1 MNGQKVDMII
11 KPTLSLYC
19 PFYISSNGYGLF
31 VEGTWPGNY
40 DIGKTNPEL
49 ISINF
54 EGPDLSLIIYIDKN
68 PLNLIARHTLNL
80 GKPILPPEWAFL
92 PFRWRDEHKNSLKY
106 YDSST
111 VYSPFNSQLTE
122 DILMMKAFDI
132 PCGAY
137 WVDRPWAKG
146 KYGFDDFEWDTKR
159 FPNPSKMIEWLHQNN
174 IKFLLW
180 IAPWVCGNM
189 KDTAYA
195 RGYAIALKPS
205 LKKLDSTTVAKIDFT
220 NPEACE
226 WWKENG
232 IKKMLLQGIDGF
244 KLDRS
249 EEILAETRDVKA
261 YNGKTLREIR
271 NLYPV
276 LYAKTVN
283 EACKNIKKKDFVLLT
298 RAGYSG
304 SIQYTAFWGGD
315 IGSEGLRA
323 AIIAAQKSAIMGYSL
338 WGSDIGG
345 YWQGNMDREICARW
359 LAFGCFCPIM
369 EFGPTENLAP
379 WSMKKEPH
387 YDTTLIAIWR
397 LYAKIHSS
405 LQKYSYSLAKEYHDN
420 GIPIIRPLFI
430 QFPEQDSCWKRW
442 DGYMY
447 GPDILVYTIYEK
459 SISKKSCY
467 LPAGVTWVDIW
478 DKKEYKGGRSIVI
491 ETPMHKIPIFIRKG
505 TNLLEENLNKLYE
518 ESLKIAAR
526 KPDLNELEKKYLKNF
541 YD

>member
-1 MNGQKVDMII
+1 
-11 KPTLSLYC
+11 
-19 PFYISSNGYGLF
+19 
-31 VEGTWPGNY
+31 
-40 DIGKTNPEL
+40 
-49 ISINF
+49 
-54 EGPDLSLIIYIDKN
+54 
-68 PLNLIARHTLNL
+68 
-80 GKPILPPEWAFL
+80 
-92 PFRWRDEHKNSLKY
+92 
-106 YDSST
+106 
-111 VYSPFNSQLTE
+111 
-122 DILMMKAFDI
+122 
-132 PCGAY
+132 
-137 WVDRPWAKG
+137 
-146 KYGFDDFEWDTKR
+146 
-159 FPNPSKMIEWLHQNN
+159 
-174 IKFLLW
+174 
-180 IAPWVCGNM
+180 
-189 KDTAYA
+189 
-195 RGYAIALKPS
+195 
-205 LKKLDSTTVAKIDFT
+205 
-220 NPEACE
+220 
-226 WWKENG
+226 
-232 IKKMLLQGIDGF
+232 
-244 KLDRS
+244 
-249 EEILAETRDVKA
+249 
-261 YNGKTLREIR
+261 
-271 NLYPV
+271 
-276 LYAKTVN
+276 
-283 EACKNIKKKDFVLLT
+283 
-298 RAGYSG
+298 
-304 SIQYTAFWGGD
+304 
-315 IGSEGLRA
+315 
-323 AIIAAQKSAIMGYSL
+323 
-338 WGSDIGG
+338 
-345 YWQGNMDREICARW
+345 
-359 LAFGCFCPIM
+359 M